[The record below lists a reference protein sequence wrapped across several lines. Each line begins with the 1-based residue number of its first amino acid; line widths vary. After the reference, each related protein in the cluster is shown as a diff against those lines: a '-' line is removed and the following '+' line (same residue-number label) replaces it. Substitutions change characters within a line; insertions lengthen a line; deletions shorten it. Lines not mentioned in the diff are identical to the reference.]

1 MMDAYPLR
9 NTQSDAVGHFV
20 KFVGGTTAVTKL
32 YGPGATVTYIS
43 TGIVDIGWA
52 ENPGTFLGMTW
63 GLHAT
68 APAAVKG
75 MTITCGDFNTT
86 TLKLRINIFSSTF
99 ALADLAAAQWAM
111 LDLKFKQT
119 AV

>member
-1 MMDAYPLR
+1 MDAFPTHYSQPEL
-9 NTQSDAVGHFV
+9 TGHFV
-20 KFVGGTTAVTKL
+20 KFVGGAAAATKL
-32 YGPGATVTYIS
+32 YGPGVTVTYS
-43 TGIVDIGWA
+43 GTGLIDLVWA

-75 MTITCGDFNTT
+75 MTITCGDFNATT
-86 TLKLRINIFSSTF
+86 RTLRLNIFSSAF

-111 LDLKFKQT
+111 IDLKFKQT